1 MARIDKTESAIG
13 MQRVE
18 AGWAADAATGEL
30 DNVRGVGIDSTG
42 KAVVGAGNTGI
53 VGLSVRSKI
62 FRRAGDLAEIISLGE
77 IVEIENLA
85 AGTKYYCDSDG
96 ELTAD
101 ADAGDGDPGNA
112 SATPPVFPT
121 AATPHTYVG
130 YTIEA
135 DRLVVRL

>member
-1 MARIDKTESAIG
+1 MARIDKTDSAIG

-18 AGWAADAATGEL
+18 AGWAADAVTGEL
-30 DNVRGVGIDSTG
+30 DNVRGVGIDTTG
-42 KAVVGAGNTGI
+42 KAVIGAGNTGV

-62 FRRAGDLAEIISLGE
+62 FRRAGDVAEYISLGE
-77 IVEIENLA
+77 IVEIEGLD
-85 AGTKYYCDSDG
+85 AGTKYFVDPTTG

-101 ADAGDGDPGNA
+101 EDDGADP
-112 SATPPVFPT
+112 TPVANIP
-121 AATPHTYVG
+121 VG

>member
-1 MARIDKTESAIG
+1 MARIDKTDSAIG

-30 DNVRGVGIDSTG
+30 DNVRGVGIDTTG

-53 VGLSVRSKI
+53 KGLSVRSKI

-77 IVEIENLA
+77 IVEISGLT
-85 AGTKYYCDSDG
+85 AGTSYFCVPATG
-96 ELTAD
+96 LLTAD
-101 ADAGDGDPGNA
+101 AAAGAN
-112 SATPPVFPT
+112 TP
-121 AATPHTYVG
+121 VG

-135 DRLVVRL
+135 DRLIVRL

>member
-1 MARIDKTESAIG
+1 MARIDKTDSAIG

-30 DNVRGVGIDSTG
+30 DDVRGVGIDSTG

-53 VGLSVRSKI
+53 IGLSVRSKI
-62 FRRAGDLAEIISLGE
+62 FRRAGDIAEIISLGE
-77 IVEIENLA
+77 IVEVEGLD
-85 AGTKYYCDSDG
+85 AGTKYYADSDG
-96 ELTAD
+96 LLTD
-101 ADAGDGDPGNA
+101 EPDAGDGDPGDP

-135 DRLVVRL
+135 DRLVVKL